1 MSQRTTTTGASDPH
15 VAVLAFP
22 FGTHAPPLLSIIS
35 RLAASAPKTLFSF
48 FNTEESNNSLL
59 STHKHYFLPNLK
71 PFNVS
76 NGVPEGYVLGGN
88 PLENIELFI
97 KAAPDNTRKVVA
109 AAVAETG
116 RKVSCLVNDAF
127 LWFAADLAS
136 EMEVPWVP
144 CWLSGSN
151 SLSAHFY
158 TDLIRETVG
167 VEGSEDEL
175 LKFIPGMSKV
185 RIRDLPE
192 GVFSQSLFS
201 DIIYLAGLKLEQADV
216 LFMNCFEELNP
227 TINTDLNSKFKQ
239 LLNVGPFNL
248 ISPPPKIPDTNGCLP
263 WLDRQKPASVVY
275 IGFGSVSMLSP
286 DELKAIAEVLE
297 ASKVPF
303 IWSIKKSLQESL
315 PNGFLERTKSNGIV
329 VNWAPQLDVLA
340 HNAVG
345 VFVNH
350 GGWNSVLESIGCGV
364 PMICRPFFGDQNING
379 RMIEDVWEIGVIVDG
394 GICTKTGLL
403 RCLDLILWQ
412 EKGKEIRENVK
423 NLKQVTERAIGSGG
437 SSMENLKRLVDTVS
451 RPNQKMLH

>member
-1 MSQRTTTTGASDPH
+1 MSQRTTTTGASEPH

-76 NGVPEGYVLGGN
+76 NGVPEGHVLGGN

-97 KAAPDNTRKVVA
+97 KAAPDNTRKAVA

-127 LWFAADLAS
+127 LWFAADLAA

-175 LKFIPGMSKV
+175 LKFIPGMSK
-185 RIRDLPE
+185 
-192 GVFSQSLFS
+192 
-201 DIIYLAGLKLEQADV
+201 
-216 LFMNCFEELNP
+216 
-227 TINTDLNSKFKQ
+227 

-263 WLDRQKPASVVY
+263 WLDRQKPSSVAY
-275 IGFGSVSMLSP
+275 IGFGSVAMLSP
-286 DELKAIAEVLE
+286 DELKAMAEVLE
-297 ASKVPF
+297 ASRVPF

-350 GGWNSVLESIGCGV
+350 GGWNSVLESISCGV
-364 PMICRPFFGDQNING
+364 PMICRPFFGDQYING

-394 GICTKTGLL
+394 GIFTKTGLL

-412 EKGKEIRENVK
+412 EKGKEIRENVR
-423 NLKQVTERAIGSGG
+423 NLKQVTEKAIGSGG